1 MKATCYKTPQSQGTS
16 TPQPQVEANLYQVSE
31 EKTRNAMAATTD
43 AEQAQFKARHT
54 NYYYSALKLIIVILD
69 MIILLQRT

>member
-1 MKATCYKTPQSQGTS
+1 
-16 TPQPQVEANLYQVSE
+16 
-31 EKTRNAMAATTD
+31 MAATTD